1 MSFNLLDIAKG
12 YVTDAVV
19 GKLAGNMGEDSSLVT
34 KALGA
39 ALPSLLGGVINSGSS
54 PSGLSSIMN
63 LLGGQDHSMLDN
75 LGGIL
80 GDSDKSSG
88 MMSAGSGILSS
99 LLGDKLG
106 GIVGAVSKFSGLGSG
121 STSSLFSFLAPVLM
135 GVIGKKVS
143 ADGLGA
149 SGLGDLLSSQKS
161 LVASALPAGLG
172 DMLGLGDSLNAA
184 KSTVSNAANTVSNAA
199 NNAVDEAGSFNWK
212 PWLLGLLAIGLGF
225 LLFKQCGNKAQEAV
239 DTTTAAAETVM
250 DSASAVGASA
260 TAVVGD
266 AVSKLGAS
274 VKRALP
280 GGVELNVPENGI
292 ESKLISFI
300 SDGGKAIDK
309 TTWFNFDRINFATRS
324 AGLTAESAE
333 QVKNISDILVAFPKV
348 KLKIG
353 GYTDNVGNAA
363 SNLKL
368 SANRAS
374 TVMKALVANGVDA
387 SRLTA
392 EGYGD
397 QHPEA
402 SNDTEEGKAQ
412 NRRIAVRVTEK

>member
-1 MSFNLLDIAKG
+1 MAFNLLDIAKG
-12 YVTDAVV
+12 YVTEAVV
-19 GKLAGNMGEDSSLVT
+19 GKLAGSMGEDSSLVT

-39 ALPSLLGGVINSGSS
+39 AVPSLLGGVINSGST
-54 PSGLSSIMN
+54 PGGLSTIMN
-63 LLGGQDHSMLDN
+63 LLGGQDNSMLDN
-75 LGGIL
+75 LGDIL

-99 LLGDKLG
+99 LMGDKLG

-149 SGLGDLLSSQKS
+149 SGLGDLLNSQKS

-172 DMLGLGDSLNAA
+172 DMLGFGGAVDAA
-184 KSTVSNAANTVSNAA
+184 KSTVTNAANTVSNTVSDVA
-199 NNAVDEAGSFNWK
+199 NEAGSFNWK
-212 PWLLGLLAIGLGF
+212 PWLLGLLAVLGGVF
-225 LLFKQCGNKAQEAV
+225 LYKQCGSVKEKV
-239 DTTTAAAETVM
+239 AETTEVVSSTV

-260 TAVVGD
+260 TAAVGD
-266 AVSKLGAS
+266 AMSKLGAS

-280 GGVELNVPENGI
+280 GGMELNVPENGI
-292 ESKLISFI
+292 ESKLIAFI
-300 SDGGKAIDK
+300 GDKAKAVDK
-309 TTWFNFDRINFATRS
+309 TTWFNFDRINFATGS
-324 AGLTAESAE
+324 SDLTAESAE
-333 QVKNISDILVAFPKV
+333 QVKNISDILAAFPKV
-348 KLKIG
+348 KLKLG
-353 GYTDNVGNAA
+353 GYTDNTGKADA
-363 SNLKL
+363 NLKL
-368 SANRAS
+368 SASRAS

-387 SRLTA
+387 GRLAA

-397 QHPEA
+397 AFPEA
-402 SNDTEEGKAQ
+402 SNDTEEGRAQ